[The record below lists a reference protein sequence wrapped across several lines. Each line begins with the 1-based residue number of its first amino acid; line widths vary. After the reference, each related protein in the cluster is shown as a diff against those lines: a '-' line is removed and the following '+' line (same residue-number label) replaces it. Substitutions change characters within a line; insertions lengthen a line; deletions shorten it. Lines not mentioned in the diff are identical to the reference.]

1 MNFYWGGNSNGFLLF
16 GVSDAS
22 SNTVLLFFKKASPL
36 LFFFL
41 PFSFPLSFLLL
52 EVGGGGRRLGKF
64 GASHRAERGA
74 PGSREPRA
82 RARAGAG
89 ARSGARSEGAREAER
104 RARGAA
110 ARGARGHEEV

>member
-1 MNFYWGGNSNGFLLF
+1 MEIVTDFCFSVYLTLLQTLSCYFLKKLPR
-16 GVSDAS
+16 
-22 SNTVLLFFKKASPL
+22 FF
-36 LFFFL
+36 FFFL
-41 PFSFPLSFLLL
+41 FSFSFPLSFLLL